1 MLIVLEEFLEKREA
15 RRPCR
20 VDAVDDAHDWFQT
33 RRRFDVLK
41 EKSSH
46 MASSNRPGLSRYPIT
61 SLRNLAAIA
70 PSMIRWS

>member
-15 RRPCR
+15 RRPRR

-33 RRRFDVLK
+33 RRRSGVLK
-41 EKSSH
+41 GKTSH
-46 MASSNRPGLSRYPIT
+46 MASSSRPGLSRYPIT

-70 PSMIRWS
+70 PSMIR